1 MKYILI
7 SVIDR
12 EIYTEQFDNLGK
24 AKEAL
29 AFKLKLNMRYDHDD
43 DMYGLSDDETEGWVT
58 DGLNHCDCD
67 FKIVEIKQIKH
78 EKFCFSH

>member
-12 EIYTEQFDNLGK
+12 EIYTEQFDDLDK

-29 AFKLKLNMRYDHDD
+29 AFKLKQNMRYDHED
-43 DMYGLSDDETEGWVT
+43 DMYGLSDDSS
-58 DGLNHCDCD
+58 
-67 FKIVEIKQIKH
+67 
-78 EKFCFSH
+78 SH

>member
-12 EIYTEQFDNLGK
+12 EIYTEQK
-24 AKEAL
+24 Q
-29 AFKLKLNMRYDHDD
+29 NMRYDHED

-58 DGLNHCDCD
+58 DGLNHGDCN
-67 FKIVEIKQIKH
+67 FKIFEIK
-78 EKFCFSH
+78 

>member
-29 AFKLKLNMRYDHDD
+29 AFKLKQINF
-43 DMYGLSDDETEGWVT
+43 
-58 DGLNHCDCD
+58 NHLRRC
-67 FKIVEIKQIKH
+67 
-78 EKFCFSH
+78 

>member
-29 AFKLKLNMRYDHDD
+29 AFKLKQNTHYDHED
-43 DMYGLSDDETEGWVT
+43 DMYGLSDDETEGW
-58 DGLNHCDCD
+58 
-67 FKIVEIKQIKH
+67 
-78 EKFCFSH
+78 

>member
-43 DMYGLSDDETEGWVT
+43 DMYGLSDDELKA
-58 DGLNHCDCD
+58 GLLMA
-67 FKIVEIKQIKH
+67 
-78 EKFCFSH
+78 

>member
-12 EIYTEQFDNLGK
+12 EIYTEHFDDLDK

-29 AFKLKLNMRYDHDD
+29 TSELKENLRDDQED
-43 DMYGLSDDETEGWVT
+43 DMYGLSEDHTDAWVT
-58 DGLNHCDCD
+58 DGLNHDDCD
-67 FKIVEIKQIKH
+67 FKIVEIK
-78 EKFCFSH
+78 

>member
-12 EIYTEQFDNLGK
+12 EIYTEQFDNLSK

-29 AFKLKLNMRYDHDD
+29 ALELKENLRDDHED
-43 DMYGLSDDETEGWVT
+43 DMYGLSDDKTDGWVT
-58 DGLNHCDCD
+58 DGLYHDDCD

-78 EKFCFSH
+78 ETLCFSQ